1 MDSSSGQRY
10 TLLHLLHFL
19 GSLRGT
25 SRVKWTSQPQLE
37 TTMLKKILFTVCSTA
52 AALTAST
59 AALAHDGWRHE
70 RQEWRHE
77 HRYHPYHS
85 YYYAPRPVYVV
96 PAPRV
101 VYAPPPPVAYPYY
114 AAPVVVQPGIS
125 VRFNFPL

>member
-1 MDSSSGQRY
+1 
-10 TLLHLLHFL
+10 
-19 GSLRGT
+19 
-25 SRVKWTSQPQLE
+25 
-37 TTMLKKILFTVCSTA
+37 MLKKILLTA

-59 AALAHDGWRHE
+59 AALAHDG
-70 RQEWRHE
+70 WRHE

-101 VYAPPPPVAYPYY
+101 VYAPYY
-114 AAPVVVQPGIS
+114 AAPVVVRPAPVYRPVPVYPGVPGIS